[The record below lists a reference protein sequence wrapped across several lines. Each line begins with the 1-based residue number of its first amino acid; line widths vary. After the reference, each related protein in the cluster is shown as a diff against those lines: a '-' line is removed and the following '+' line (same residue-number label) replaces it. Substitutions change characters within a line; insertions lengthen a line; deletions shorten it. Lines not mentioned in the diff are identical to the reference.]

1 MKSDN
6 LYKKAIKS
14 WGKNAQI
21 SMVIEESS
29 ELITE
34 LGKLIK
40 NLMKLTRCKNDRQ
53 YKTTK
58 ILVEG
63 EIADVEIMLNQ
74 MHFIFDDEMINKIK
88 KEKLER
94 LKKRL
99 KTGE

>member
-1 MKSDN
+1 MIPNN
-6 LYKKAIKS
+6 LYQKAIES

-21 SMVIEESS
+21 DMVIEESS

-53 YKTTK
+53 YKMTK

-74 MHFIFDDEMINKIK
+74 MHLIFDNEMINKIK

-94 LKKRL
+94 LGKRL
-99 KTGE
+99 ENR